1 VDDEMSR
8 ADDGGSATDVPIG
21 ARAYMRKAA
30 LVEDERKMM
39 LGWEMGCGRARRLG
53 GQEAGKLSEGRRA
66 TGDLPGVWQ
75 VAGA

>member
-21 ARAYMRKAA
+21 ARAYMRKAE

-39 LGWEMGCGRARRLG
+39 LGREMGCGRP
-53 GQEAGKLSEGRRA
+53 GRVGS
-66 TGDLPGVWQ
+66 GDPGR
-75 VAGA
+75 